1 MDKDSKIK
9 IKVQTVPNGYT
20 LDIHK
25 DETDFG
31 YLYFTLPKLLEG
43 FIYHIGLEE
52 MRAATKEKIHD
63 VIEASLTW
71 RDKREN
77 VLTILQMNAEV
88 QAMKERLIGVCNKI
102 DEQRRLIDQLREK
115 NTVMKKVIREYEEEN
130 EKREIRKK
138 KTNKTTTIQ

>member
-77 VLTILQMNAEV
+77 ILNILQMNAEV
-88 QAMKERLIGVCNKI
+88 QAMKESLIALCNKI
-102 DEQRRLIDQLREK
+102 DEQRHLIDQLREK

-130 EKREIRKK
+130 EKRGIRKK

>member
-9 IKVQTVPNGYT
+9 IKVQTVSNGYT

-52 MRAATKEKIHD
+52 LRAATKEKIHD

-77 VLTILQMNAEV
+77 VLTLLQMNTEV
-88 QAMKERLIGVCNKI
+88 QAMKESVIALCCKI
-102 DEQRRLIDQLREK
+102 DEQRHLIDQLREK
-115 NTVMKKVIREYEEEN
+115 NTVLRKVIKEYEEEN
-130 EKREIRKK
+130 EKRGIRKK
-138 KTNKTTTIQ
+138 KRKKTTTIQ